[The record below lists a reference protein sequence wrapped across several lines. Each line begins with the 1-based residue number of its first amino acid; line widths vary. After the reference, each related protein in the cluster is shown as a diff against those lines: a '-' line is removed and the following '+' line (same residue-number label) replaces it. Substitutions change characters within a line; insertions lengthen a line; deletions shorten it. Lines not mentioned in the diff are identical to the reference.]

1 MDNLEPQK
9 RQADFS
15 REAMRPEV
23 QLILACARTSIDA
36 EKASLIK
43 ELSQQPLDWTYIL
56 NKVNQHHILPL
67 FYLNINALCSENVPK
82 ESLQRLRFDYL
93 SHAQY
98 NLLLTREL
106 IQLLRLFEAQN
117 IQALPLKGPVLA
129 ATIYKNLS
137 HRQFADLD
145 ILVRERDF
153 HKARAILKNRGYE
166 SASPLGALQRI
177 APLISRQKD
186 QIFMSADGNIRVEL
200 HWRLTGRHFAFPIK
214 MTLLW
219 KHLEKVKVSGFGV
232 NSLPGTELL
241 LYLCMHGSRHGWER
255 LQWICDIAEF
265 IKLHPE
271 IDWEDIWNK
280 AQALGNER
288 NLALGLLLAIEFL
301 DAQVPKTVVNKINN
315 DSIVKTLIIQI
326 CELIYSEDVASSDI
340 SHWLAYHLKMKE
352 RIQDRVK
359 IRLHYYL
366 RYVRI
371 ATSPTVHDRAFV
383 MLPNSLTFLYYVLRP
398 IRLAKIYGSAL
409 LTRIR
414 KTLG

>member
-1 MDNLEPQK
+1 MLMDNLEPQK

-67 FYLNINALCSENVPK
+67 FCLNINALCSENVPK

-145 ILVRERDF
+145 MLV
-153 HKARAILKNRGYE
+153 G
-166 SASPLGALQRI
+166 
-177 APLISRQKD
+177 
-186 QIFMSADGNIRVEL
+186 
-200 HWRLTGRHFAFPIK
+200 
-214 MTLLW
+214 
-219 KHLEKVKVSGFGV
+219 
-232 NSLPGTELL
+232 
-241 LYLCMHGSRHGWER
+241 
-255 LQWICDIAEF
+255 
-265 IKLHPE
+265 
-271 IDWEDIWNK
+271 
-280 AQALGNER
+280 
-288 NLALGLLLAIEFL
+288 
-301 DAQVPKTVVNKINN
+301 
-315 DSIVKTLIIQI
+315 
-326 CELIYSEDVASSDI
+326 
-340 SHWLAYHLKMKE
+340 
-352 RIQDRVK
+352 
-359 IRLHYYL
+359 
-366 RYVRI
+366 
-371 ATSPTVHDRAFV
+371 
-383 MLPNSLTFLYYVLRP
+383 
-398 IRLAKIYGSAL
+398 
-409 LTRIR
+409 
-414 KTLG
+414 